1 MRLGFPFWI
10 LLLLFVWTLF
20 ACWFGW
26 LTFISNMKFPDC
38 YFFKKWQRL
47 KAALIRLFPLDTRA
61 QQNNID
67 RECVCVCA
75 ECPTQYPAEFV
86 CVMDREKWR
95 QTLKSGLDF
104 IRSTP
109 PGDFIIMWR
118 VFPFH
123 SRLTDNHASPLSVE
137 HLSVGGVYSYL
148 KKKMSKLHKR
158 KIQTSGKNG
167 VRKRADF
174 CLFFTMKMKIL
185 SKMCGSCAYKCRP
198 FLCFSRCVSKFCRVC
213 SEPLVAGKNCS
224 SAAFFFFKVTFPL
237 FQPWL
242 HTLKRKKANDLPLI
256 RNVRKCRA

>member
-1 MRLGFPFWI
+1 
-10 LLLLFVWTLF
+10 
-20 ACWFGW
+20 
-26 LTFISNMKFPDC
+26 MKFPDC

-137 HLSVGGVYSYL
+137 HLSVGGCTRI
-148 KKKMSKLHKR
+148 KKKR
-158 KIQTSGKNG
+158 WVNCTN
-167 VRKRADF
+167 VRFKRAG
-174 CLFFTMKMKIL
+174 KMEWENEPI
-185 SKMCGSCAYKCRP
+185 
-198 FLCFSRCVSKFCRVC
+198 FVCFSQWKWKFSAKCAVHVRTNVVHFCVFRDAWVNFVVC
-213 SEPLVAGKNCS
+213 V
-224 SAAFFFFKVTFPL
+224 
-237 FQPWL
+237 
-242 HTLKRKKANDLPLI
+242 
-256 RNVRKCRA
+256 RNH